1 MKSVSK
7 TVFTLVFLALI
18 LFGHNAQ
25 AQVEKA
31 FVTEFENGSLYVIN
45 TQTNAVE
52 DRITLGEGASGIV
65 ANSNCTLAYVVS
77 FETNALFVIDL
88 TTNSVVDSITIPGP
102 GSSAEIVITPDNS
115 TLYIEGQNG
124 IVVINALTLATI
136 TSIPIAGN
144 VQSIAITPD
153 GSKVFTADSNFYYVI
168 ETASNT
174 IVDTVAVPGPFDV
187 DTFTV
192 SPDGQ
197 TAYLTNFSSLGPGGL
212 IISTATNQITDTLPR
227 PPDSNSPTELGFLP
241 DGSKAYLTDFNED
254 FISQYDPVSNTFTG
268 NFTIGDF
275 GAFLDYTSDGNFAYI
290 ARLGAVTVFNT
301 QSNTVVDNISPV
313 AEGDEFFGVAVC
325 ALGAG
330 VAEVPTL
337 SEWGFIVVVSM
348 LGIAG
353 FIAIRRRKAVV

>member
-1 MKSVSK
+1 
-7 TVFTLVFLALI
+7 
-18 LFGHNAQ
+18 
-25 AQVEKA
+25 
-31 FVTEFENGSLYVIN
+31 
-45 TQTNAVE
+45 
-52 DRITLGEGASGIV
+52 
-65 ANSNCTLAYVVS
+65 VVS

-88 TTNSVVDSITIPGP
+88 TTNSVVDTTPVPGP
-102 GSSAEIVITPDNS
+102 GASAEVVITPDSS

-124 IVVINALTLATI
+124 IVVMNALTLDII
-136 TSIPIAGN
+136 TSIPIGGN

-153 GSKVFTADSNFYYVI
+153 GSKVYTADSNFYYVI
-168 ETASNT
+168 DTASNT
-174 IVDTVAVPGPFDV
+174 IVDTVLVPGPFDV

-268 NFTIGDF
+268 NFTVGDF
-275 GAFLDYTSDGNFAYI
+275 PEFSGFTSDGNFAYI
-290 ARLGAVTVFNT
+290 TRLDAVTVFNT
-301 QSNTVVDNISPV
+301 QSNTVVDNILPI

-325 ALGAG
+325 RSGGG

-337 SEWGFIVVVSM
+337 SEWGLILVVSM

-353 FIAIRRRKAVV
+353 FTAIRRRKVAA